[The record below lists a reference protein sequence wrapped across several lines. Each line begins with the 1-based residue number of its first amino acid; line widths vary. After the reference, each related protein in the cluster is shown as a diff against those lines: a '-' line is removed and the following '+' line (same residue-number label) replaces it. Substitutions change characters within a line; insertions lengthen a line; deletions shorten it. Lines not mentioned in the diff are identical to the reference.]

1 MTPQWSSGLYSA
13 AMHLSPKTFD
23 PDLSHAA
30 SAFAMPT
37 GSLYLDS
44 AAQGPCL
51 RSVLAAGHAALDA
64 SVAPSAL
71 PFEVLEAQIET
82 LRARAAASLFDDDVE
97 GVGLIPS
104 AAYGIATA
112 ARNLPLAAGDAV
124 LVLDG
129 QFPSN
134 LLPWQ
139 QRCADVGAR
148 IVVAV
153 RGDGNDWTQAVLVA
167 LEAEPRVRIVA
178 LPQAHW
184 HDGALLDLDRIAMR
198 VRDAGAALVLD
209 LSQSLGALPVDL
221 TRWQPDFI
229 AAVGYKW
236 LLGPSGL
243 AWLWASPRWRAE
255 GVAIEQHW
263 SARDNEVWRCARGH
277 TSRHRPGAR
286 RFDAGGVT
294 DPLRVAMADAGLAQ
308 VQAWRVSRIA
318 RGLGALTDTFD
329 RALDAHGLDDWKTSR
344 HAPHFT
350 ALRPPPGVLDAVATA
365 FARERIVC
373 TRRYGLLRIAP
384 HLHVDASAME
394 RVAGIAAAVLR

>member
-1 MTPQWSSGLYSA
+1 
-13 AMHLSPKTFD
+13 MHLPSTMPD

-30 SAFAMPT
+30 SAFVMPADT
-37 GSLYLDS
+37 LYLDS

-51 RSVLAAGHAALDA
+51 RSVLEAGHAALDA

-71 PFEVLEAQIET
+71 SFEALEARIET
-82 LRARAAASLFDDDVE
+82 LRTRAAATVFDDDVA
-97 GVGLIPS
+97 GVALVPS

-112 ARNLPLAAGDAV
+112 ARNLPLQAGDAV

-139 QRCADVGAR
+139 QRCAEVGAR
-148 IVVAV
+148 IAVAV
-153 RGDGNDWTQAVLVA
+153 RGGDHDWTQAVLAA
-167 LEAEPRVRIVA
+167 LDTEPRVRIVA

-184 HDGALLDLDRIAMR
+184 HDGALLDMDRIAMR
-198 VRDAGAALVLD
+198 VHDAGAALVLD

-221 TRWQPDFI
+221 ARWQPDFI

-243 AWLWASPRWRAE
+243 AWLWAAPRWRAE

-263 SARDNEVWRCARGH
+263 SARDDAVWQCAPGH
-277 TSRHRPGAR
+277 MSRHRPGAR
-286 RFDAGGVT
+286 RFDAGGVA
-294 DPLRVAMADAGLAQ
+294 DPLRVAMADAAMAQ
-308 VQAWRVSRIA
+308 LQAWRASHVA
-318 RGLGALTDTFD
+318 RGLGALTDTLD
-329 RALDAHGLDDWKTSR
+329 RALDAHGLHDWKTSR
-344 HAPHFT
+344 HASHFT
-350 ALRPPPGVLDAVATA
+350 ALRPPPALLGAVAAA
-365 FARERIVC
+365 FTRERIVC

-394 RVAGIAAAVLR
+394 RVAGIAAAARR